1 MRKLLG
7 LIVITAGWAL
17 AQGPGFFP
25 WWDSPLV
32 RDLNLSEDQRTQIR
46 ATVRGHR
53 DQLIEQRAELQKAEA
68 NLQDLMDEDQVDEGR
83 ATEAIEKVVTARSA
97 LARTFSMMSLK
108 LRMLLSPK
116 QWREL
121 QQRQMKRRMSPR
133 RRPGGRMR
141 RRPGSAPQ
149 PPQPP
154 EPPAPDAGL
163 EL

>member
-1 MRKLLG
+1 MKKLLG

-32 RDLNLSEDQRTQIR
+32 RDLNLSEDQRNQIR
-46 ATVRGHR
+46 TTVREYR
-53 DQLIEQRAELQKAEA
+53 NQLIEQRAELQKAEA
-68 NLQDLMDEDQVDEGR
+68 NLQDFMNEDQVDESK
-83 ATEAIEKVVTARSA
+83 ATEAIETVVTTRAA
-97 LARTFSMMSLK
+97 LTRTFSTMSLK
-108 LRMLLSPK
+108 LRMLLSQE

-141 RRPGSAPQ
+141 RRPGSAP
-149 PPQPP
+149 